1 MATILILIIGI
12 GMFIWR
18 MNANNASQD
27 AKVTQADQK
36 AAVTTQKMTQA
47 TTEATTEEVT
57 EATTEA
63 KSEEKLPY
71 TNNEVRDEYS
81 CQKKSD
87 FCLAEGKGFSFY
99 YPKYEFYSGSV
110 NDDKTSF
117 HFASAD
123 GATTLEVY
131 REKNPGNAKDKVLD
145 FYNAVEYDSG
155 YNITYTY
162 PKEDKDYRVMA
173 GQCGFRYEHL
183 FLLYCKK

>member
-71 TNNEVRDEYS
+71 TNNEVRDEY
-81 CQKKSD
+81 
-87 FCLAEGKGFSFY
+87 
-99 YPKYEFYSGSV
+99 
-110 NDDKTSF
+110 
-117 HFASAD
+117 
-123 GATTLEVY
+123 
-131 REKNPGNAKDKVLD
+131 
-145 FYNAVEYDSG
+145 
-155 YNITYTY
+155 
-162 PKEDKDYRVMA
+162 
-173 GQCGFRYEHL
+173 
-183 FLLYCKK
+183 